1 MSKEGQYKID
11 LPVLSNTEEK
21 IVILVGELFRT
32 KTRESDIDWKASENM
47 KKIVIQ
53 AASEGGYYLNKNQI
67 EYLSEMAIHHIC
79 GYAFI
84 DKLLLDQNIEEISII
99 GINKPAYVYIKNEG
113 WKSVNAF
120 FLNEGMLFDIINK
133 MGQQL
138 GKHITLQNPRLDTI
152 LPDGSRLHASL
163 SPISGGEIT
172 IRKFRSE
179 PYSLGE
185 LVKNE
190 TIEPKVA
197 ALLSLLMQ
205 NDHSIVVGGNTA
217 SGKTTTLNS
226 LFSFVSQR
234 ERIIITEE
242 TPEINIP
249 HPHQLRLVA
258 NRDLQIDLEGLV
270 HDTMRMRP
278 DRLIVGEIRKQDEF
292 EALFEVLLSGQA
304 RGSYATMHAQSG
316 IEALA
321 RMKNMGVSP
330 TDLESIDC
338 IIIQK
343 RMQKYDPIN
352 KRNNEV
358 RRIVEIAEVE
368 EEMAKTIYRLG
379 EVDEIYQSSIFTK
392 ICSEFS
398 MDKNQMIDYLKQRQT
413 IIMPNNENYL
423 EYHKRIQREL
433 FDD

>member
-1 MSKEGQYKID
+1 
-11 LPVLSNTEEK
+11 
-21 IVILVGELFRT
+21 
-32 KTRESDIDWKASENM
+32 
-47 KKIVIQ
+47 
-53 AASEGGYYLNKNQI
+53 
-67 EYLSEMAIHHIC
+67 
-79 GYAFI
+79 
-84 DKLLLDQNIEEISII
+84 
-99 GINKPAYVYIKNEG
+99 
-113 WKSVNAF
+113 
-120 FLNEGMLFDIINK
+120 MLFDIINK